1 MRALA
6 WTLFGAVAV
15 LAPTCVALGI
25 AGDRHGLVLPE
36 GRGSMLPQ
44 ALIIG
49 FASLE
54 FAVVGLLIARRQQR
68 NPIGWIFLASGAL
81 LALVGCAYAYA
92 DLSLYGDLRW
102 PLTSVATWLTAWA
115 FVPPVFV
122 APCLIALLFP
132 TGKPLTPR
140 WRYAVWFVAAGLVIA
155 PFGGAFASG
164 LVGYPDVENP
174 AAFPVLEDIASAVD
188 SVGKVTLA
196 PTMLLL
202 ALTSIVLR
210 FRRSR
215 GVERLQ
221 LKWVASAGSVMVAG
235 FFLAF
240 VSGQNGDQ
248 RHRLRDRSRRLRS
261 AADRRRCRDPPLP
274 ALRHRSRHLEDAR
287 LRGALTR
294 ARCRVRGARARRAGA
309 VLVVRGRLESRDR
322 DLDAGGGGA
331 VPAGSGA
338 CPGVRRPAVLPAPL
352 RRPAHAEAVRRAAAR
367 AGRPRHAR
375 ARPVGGRRRDDA
387 AHAGALCGS
396 DGADCDRARRIEAR
410 VVGGGLA
417 HRPPGDRRHT
427 RCAGWCV
434 RRGGD
439 ALRACARAVRR
450 LRDRRRGRR
459 RPPTGQPDRLDLL
472 RVRRPLRALG
482 ARDRVRGLRDRRER
496 GSGGT
501 GSLRGSAAGPSSR
514 CSPC

>member
-6 WTLFGAVAV
+6 WTLFGAVAL
-15 LAPTCVALGI
+15 LAPICVALGI
-25 AGDRHGLVLPE
+25 AGDRRGLVLPE

-164 LVGYPDVENP
+164 LAGYPDVENP

-240 VSGQNGDQ
+240 VSGRTVISDIGFVIGVVGFVLLPIAVGVAIL
-248 RHRLRDRSRRLRS
+248 RYRLFDIDRVISKTLVYAALSLVLGAAYVGLVLGGQALFSSFAGGSNLAIAASTLVVAALFLPVRSRVQRFV
-261 AADRRRCRDPPLP
+261 DRRFYRRRYD
-274 ALRHRSRHLEDAR
+274 AQRTLEGFGAR
-287 LRGALTR
+287 LREQIDLDTLEHDLRGVVTETMQPAHVVVWLR
-294 ARCRVRGARARRAGA
+294 AR
-309 VLVVRGRLESRDR
+309 
-322 DLDAGGGGA
+322 
-331 VPAGSGA
+331 
-338 CPGVRRPAVLPAPL
+338 
-352 RRPAHAEAVRRAAAR
+352 AA
-367 AGRPRHAR
+367 
-375 ARPVGGRRRDDA
+375 
-387 AHAGALCGS
+387 S
-396 DGADCDRARRIEAR
+396 
-410 VVGGGLA
+410 
-417 HRPPGDRRHT
+417 
-427 RCAGWCV
+427 
-434 RRGGD
+434 
-439 ALRACARAVRR
+439 
-450 LRDRRRGRR
+450 
-459 RPPTGQPDRLDLL
+459 
-472 RVRRPLRALG
+472 
-482 ARDRVRGLRDRRER
+482 
-496 GSGGT
+496 
-501 GSLRGSAAGPSSR
+501 
-514 CSPC
+514 